1 LNRPVISALIIAAGA
16 SAWILS
22 GQLDVGAAVSTDAPA
37 TAKGLAKRA
46 EAPSPAVRVRH
57 FIAQAMVDEVVING
71 RTEAFRTIDLRA
83 EIRGPVE
90 QVLAERGLPVKAGDP
105 ILRIA
110 VNDRQAALA
119 EATAKLAQR
128 QIEYEAARQLGQKGF
143 QSDIK
148 VAETRAAL
156 DAARAAAIK
165 AELDVSKTTISAP
178 FGGILAEREAEIGSY
193 LEAGN
198 KAATLVDLDPIRLV
212 GQVSER
218 DIANVRVG
226 AGGSA
231 RLLSGEEVEGRITY
245 VAPSANPVTRT
256 FRVEMTVP
264 NHNLQI
270 KDGLTARIRLPGK
283 PRLAHLV
290 PPSVLTLADNG
301 QVGMKLVDEA
311 DHVRFHPVRTLGE
324 TAGGIWLDGLPERI
338 RVIVVGQEFVTEAQ
352 AVRPAL
358 ETAGIQ

>member
-1 LNRPVISALIIAAGA
+1 MNRSVIIALIVATGAA
-16 SAWILS
+16 AWVLS
-22 GQLDVGAAVSTDAPA
+22 GQIDAGVAVSADAPA
-37 TAKGLAKRA
+37 TVAGLASRA
-46 EAPSPAVRVRH
+46 VAPPPAVRIRH
-57 FIAQAMVDEVVING
+57 FSARAMVDEIVING
-71 RTEAFRTIDLRA
+71 RTEAFRTVRLRA
-83 EIRGPVE
+83 EIHGPVE

-110 VNDRQAALA
+110 VNDRQAARA
-119 EATAKLAQR
+119 EANAKLAQR
-128 QIEYEAARQLGQKGF
+128 QIEYEAARQLSQKGF

-148 VAETRAAL
+148 VAEARAAL
-156 DAARAAAIK
+156 DAARTAAIK

-178 FGGILAEREAEIGSY
+178 FDGILAEREAEIGSY
-193 LEAGN
+193 LDAGN
-198 KAATLVDLDPIRLV
+198 KTATIVDLDPIRLV

-226 AGGSA
+226 AAGSA
-231 RLLSGEEVEGRITY
+231 RLLSGEEVEGRIAY
-245 VAPSANPVTRT
+245 VAPSADPATRT

-264 NHNLQI
+264 NHDLQI

-290 PPSVLTLADNG
+290 PPSALTLADDG

-338 RVIVVGQEFVTEAQ
+338 RAIVVGQEFVTEAQ

-358 ETAGIQ
+358 DTAGIR

>member
-1 LNRPVISALIIAAGA
+1 M
-16 SAWILS
+16 LS
-22 GQLDVGAAVSTDAPA
+22 GQVGDGAAVSTEAAA
-37 TAKGLAKRA
+37 TATRSAKKA
-46 EAPSPAVRVRH
+46 EALLPTVRIRS
-57 FIAQAMVDEVVING
+57 FTARAMVDEVVING
-71 RTEAFRTIDLRA
+71 RTEAFRTVDIRA

-90 QVLAERGLPVKAGDP
+90 QVLAERGLPVKAGDI

-110 VNDRQAALA
+110 VNDRLAALA
-119 EATAKLAQR
+119 KAQAKLVQR

-148 VAETRAAL
+148 VAEARAAL
-156 DAARAAAIK
+156 DAARAAAVK

-178 FGGILAEREAEIGSY
+178 FDGILAEREAEIGSY

-198 KAATLVDLDPIRLV
+198 KTATLVDLDPIRLV

-218 DIANVRVG
+218 NIANVQVG
-226 AGGSA
+226 VGGSA
-231 RLLSGEEVEGRITY
+231 RLLSGEEVEGRIAY
-245 VAPSANPVTRT
+245 VAPSADPATRT

-264 NHNLQI
+264 NHDMQI

-290 PPSVLTLADNG
+290 PPSVLTLAEDG
-301 QVGMKLVDEA
+301 QVGMKLLDEA
-311 DHVRFHPVRTLGE
+311 NHVHFHPVRPLGE
-324 TAGGIWLDGLPERI
+324 TVGGVWLDGLPEHI

-358 ETAGIQ
+358 ETAEIQ